1 MPKKL
6 SDTQKKEMV
15 NLFSNGITIDQLSE
29 RYDITRITITRHLK
43 KEIDEKQFKNILE
56 KNNKNKIESKKD
68 VNENLN
74 NLSNTSEETHDE
86 IPNEIPNELSSFNQS
101 EFFEITPLDY
111 EINSEVQKDLSSV
124 SINEIELPKI
134 VYMVVDNQI
143 ELQTKLLKDYPE
155 WQFLPQSDLS
165 RKTIEVYFDAKEAKR
180 FCNKG
185 QKVIK
190 VPNPRVFIIVAPIL
204 ISKGISRIVCPDKLI
219 AL

>member
-1 MPKKL
+1 VPKKL
-6 SDTQKKEMV
+6 SETQKKEMV
-15 NLFSNGITIDQLSE
+15 NLFSNGMTIDQLSG
-29 RYDITRITITRHLK
+29 RYDITRITITRYLK

-68 VNENLN
+68 VNENSN
-74 NLSNTSEETHDE
+74 DLSNTSEEPHY
-86 IPNEIPNELSSFNQS
+86 EIPNELNSYNQT

-155 WQFLPQSDLS
+155 WQFLPQSDLN
-165 RKTIEVYFDAKEAKR
+165 RKTIQIFFDLNLAKR
-180 FCNKG
+180 SCNKE

-190 VPNPRVFIIVAPIL
+190 VPNTDVFRIATPIL
-204 ISKGISRIVCPDKLI
+204 IEKGISRIVCAENLI

>member
-1 MPKKL
+1 VPKKL
-6 SDTQKKEMV
+6 SDTQKKEMI
-15 NLFSNGITIDQLSE
+15 NLFSHGMTIDQLSN

-56 KNNKNKIESKKD
+56 KNNKNKIEPKKD
-68 VNENLN
+68 VNENSN
-74 NLSNTSEETHDE
+74 DLSNTPEETHDE
-86 IPNEIPNELSSFNQS
+86 IPNEFSSFNQS

-124 SINEIELPKI
+124 SINQIELPEI
-134 VYMVVDNQI
+134 VYMVVDKQI
-143 ELQTKLLKDYPE
+143 ELQTKLLRDYPE
-155 WQFLPQSDLS
+155 WQFLPQSDLN
-165 RKTIEVYFDAKEAKR
+165 RKTIEIYFEAKEAKR
-180 FCNKG
+180 FCSKE

-190 VPNPRVFIIVAPIL
+190 VPNTKVFIIVAPIL

>member
-6 SDTQKKEMV
+6 SDTQKKEMI
-15 NLFSNGITIDQLSE
+15 NLFSNGTTIDQLSD
-29 RYDITRITITRHLK
+29 RYDITRITITKHLK

-56 KNNKNKIESKKD
+56 KNKKNKIEPKKD
-68 VNENLN
+68 VNENSN
-74 NLSNTSEETHDE
+74 DLSNTPEETHDE
-86 IPNEIPNELSSFNQS
+86 IAHEFSSFNQS

-155 WQFLPQSDLS
+155 WQFLPQSDLN

-180 FCNKG
+180 FCSKE

-190 VPNPRVFIIVAPIL
+190 VPNTKVFIIVAPIL

>member
-6 SDTQKKEMV
+6 SDTQKEEMI
-15 NLFSNGITIDQLSE
+15 NLFSNGMTIDQLSN

-56 KNNKNKIESKKD
+56 KNNKNKIEPKKD
-68 VNENLN
+68 VNKNSN
-74 NLSNTSEETHDE
+74 DLSNTPGETHDE
-86 IPNEIPNELSSFNQS
+86 IPNEFSSFNQS

-124 SINEIELPKI
+124 SINQIELPEI
-134 VYMVVDNQI
+134 VYMVVDKQI

-155 WQFLPQSDLS
+155 WQFLPQSDLN

-180 FCNKG
+180 FCNKE

-190 VPNPRVFIIVAPIL
+190 VPNTKVFIIVAPIL

>member
-6 SDTQKKEMV
+6 SDTQKEEMI
-15 NLFSNGITIDQLSE
+15 NLFSNGMTIDQLSN

-56 KNNKNKIESKKD
+56 KNNKNKIEPKKD
-68 VNENLN
+68 VNENSN
-74 NLSNTSEETHDE
+74 DLSNTPEETHDE
-86 IPNEIPNELSSFNQS
+86 IPNEFNSFNQS

-111 EINSEVQKDLSSV
+111 EINNEVQKDLSSV

-155 WQFLPQSDLS
+155 WQFLPQSDLN

-180 FCNKG
+180 FCNKE

-190 VPNPRVFIIVAPIL
+190 VPNTKVFIIVAPIL

>member
-15 NLFSNGITIDQLSE
+15 NLFSNGMTIDQLSD

-56 KNNKNKIESKKD
+56 KNNKNKIKSKKD

-74 NLSNTSEETHDE
+74 NLSKTSEEAHDE
-86 IPNEIPNELSSFNQS
+86 ISNELSSFNQS
-101 EFFEITPLDY
+101 EFFEITPLDN
-111 EINSEVQKDLSSV
+111 EIISEVQKDLSSV

-155 WQFLPQSDLS
+155 WQFLPQSDLN
-165 RKTIEVYFDAKEAKR
+165 RKTIEVYFDAREAKR

>member
-6 SDTQKKEMV
+6 SDTQKKEMI
-15 NLFSNGITIDQLSE
+15 NLFSNGMTIDQLSN

-56 KNNKNKIESKKD
+56 KNNKNKIESRKD
-68 VNENLN
+68 VNENSN
-74 NLSNTSEETHDE
+74 DLSNTPEETHDE
-86 IPNEIPNELSSFNQS
+86 IPNELSSCNQS
-101 EFFEITPLDY
+101 EFFEIAPLDY

-124 SINEIELPKI
+124 SISEIELPKI
-134 VYMVVDNQI
+134 VYMVVDNKI

-155 WQFLPQSDLS
+155 WQFLPQSDLN
-165 RKTIEVYFDAKEAKR
+165 RKTIEVYFEAKEAKR
-180 FCNKG
+180 FCSKE

-190 VPNPRVFIIVAPIL
+190 VPNTKVFIIVAPIL

>member
-15 NLFSNGITIDQLSE
+15 NLFINGMTIDQLSD

-56 KNNKNKIESKKD
+56 KNKKNKIEPKKD
-68 VNENLN
+68 VNENSN
-74 NLSNTSEETHDE
+74 YLSNTPEETHDE
-86 IPNEIPNELSSFNQS
+86 IANEFSSFNQS

-155 WQFLPQSDLS
+155 WQFLPQSDLN

-180 FCNKG
+180 FCSKE

-190 VPNPRVFIIVAPIL
+190 VPNTKVFIIVAPIL

>member
-6 SDTQKKEMV
+6 SETDKKEMI
-15 NLFSNGITIDQLSE
+15 NSFCNGMTIEQLSDK
-29 RYDITRITITRHLK
+29 YKITKITITRNLK
-43 KEIDEKQFKNILE
+43 KEIDEKNFKRIVEINR
-56 KNNKNKIESKKD
+56 KYKIESKKD
-68 VNENLN
+68 ANKNKNDKLN
-74 NLSNTSEETHDE
+74 TPQMTN
-86 IPNEIPNELSSFNQS
+86 NEIPYELNSFNESQ
-101 EFFEITPLDY
+101 FIEITPLDY
-111 EINSEVQKDLSSV
+111 EIDSEVQKDLSSV

-143 ELQTKLLKDYPE
+143 ELQIKLLKDYPA
-155 WQFLPQSDLS
+155 WQFLPQSDLN

-185 QKVIK
+185 QKVLK
-190 VPNPRVFIIVAPIL
+190 VPNTKVFIIVAPIL

>member
-6 SDTQKKEMV
+6 SDTQKKEMI
-15 NLFSNGITIDQLSE
+15 NLFSNGTTIDQLSD
-29 RYDITRITITRHLK
+29 RYDITRITITKHLK

-56 KNNKNKIESKKD
+56 KNKKNKKNKIEPKKD
-68 VNENLN
+68 VNENSN
-74 NLSNTSEETHDE
+74 DLSNTPEETHDE
-86 IPNEIPNELSSFNQS
+86 IANEFSSFNQS

-155 WQFLPQSDLS
+155 WQFLPQSDLN

-180 FCNKG
+180 FCSKE

-190 VPNPRVFIIVAPIL
+190 VPNTKVFIIVAPIL

>member
-1 MPKKL
+1 MI
-6 SDTQKKEMV
+6 
-15 NLFSNGITIDQLSE
+15 NLFSKGTTIDQLSD
-29 RYDITRITITRHLK
+29 RYDITRITITKHLK

-56 KNNKNKIESKKD
+56 KNKKNKKNKIEPKKD
-68 VNENLN
+68 VNENSN
-74 NLSNTSEETHDE
+74 DLSNNPEETHDE
-86 IPNEIPNELSSFNQS
+86 IPNEFSSFNQS

-155 WQFLPQSDLS
+155 WQFLPQSDLN

-180 FCNKG
+180 FCSKE

-190 VPNPRVFIIVAPIL
+190 VPNTKVFIIVAPIL
-204 ISKGISRIVCPDKLI
+204 ISRGISRIVCPDKLI

>member
-6 SDTQKKEMV
+6 SETDKKEMI
-15 NLFSNGITIDQLSE
+15 NSFCNGMTIEQLSDK
-29 RYDITRITITRHLK
+29 YKITKITITRNLK
-43 KEIDEKQFKNILE
+43 KEIDEKNFKRIVEINR
-56 KNNKNKIESKKD
+56 KYKIESKKD
-68 VNENLN
+68 ANKNKNDKLN
-74 NLSNTSEETHDE
+74 TPQMTN
-86 IPNEIPNELSSFNQS
+86 NEIPYELNSFNESQ
-101 EFFEITPLDY
+101 FIEITPLDY
-111 EINSEVQKDLSSV
+111 EIDSEVQKDLSSV

-143 ELQTKLLKDYPE
+143 ELQIKLLKDYPA
-155 WQFLPQSDLS
+155 WQFLPQSDLN

-190 VPNPRVFIIVAPIL
+190 VPNTKVFIIVAPIL